1 MNGPIP
7 GQSLTKTPRNALYE
21 RAPEIVEPNDAI
33 IWHMQK
39 LSDPKR
45 LDNLL
50 FTLEY
55 GLPVKH
61 ATQAALTFAVAK
73 GIHNIDISLIIAP
86 AIHKFI
92 ATTAKEANIEYLDD
106 FKNAEMEA
114 EDEKIKVTALL
125 DKAMAETP
133 VEERDEGYEM
143 LSDFAESVPEM
154 DVTQDT
160 EGEIDPEV
168 EEVASEIEA
177 KPQPRG
183 LMARG

>member
-1 MNGPIP
+1 MN
-7 GQSLTKTPRNALYE
+7 
-21 RAPEIVEPNDAI
+21 
-33 IWHMQK
+33 
-39 LSDPKR
+39 
-45 LDNLL
+45 
-50 FTLEY
+50 
-55 GLPVKH
+55 
-61 ATQAALTFAVAK
+61 
-73 GIHNIDISLIIAP
+73 
-86 AIHKFI
+86 
-92 ATTAKEANIEYLDD
+92 TA

-114 EDEKIKVTALL
+114 EEEKIKVTALL

-133 VEERDEGYEM
+133 LEERDEGYDM
-143 LSDFAESVPEM
+143 LSEFAESVPEM